1 MISVLAVASMTT
13 SGAVAGDHKAGAVR
27 GSVPG
32 TMGKAQAPSPG
43 QTLLFFAFKSG
54 LLGNA
59 CRCIR
64 MVAPVVDIAL
74 QILLRKIRIVMVLI
88 LICGRW

>member
-1 MISVLAVASMTT
+1 MFPVLAVASVMTL
-13 SGAVAGDHKAGAVR
+13 GAVAGDHKAGAVR
-27 GSVPG
+27 GSAPG
-32 TMGKAQAPSPG
+32 AVGKAQAPSPG

-59 CRCIR
+59 RCCIR
-64 MVAPVVDIAL
+64 MVAPVVGIAL

>member
-1 MISVLAVASMTT
+1 MFPVLAVASVMTL
-13 SGAVAGDHKAGAVR
+13 GAVAGDHKAGAVR
-27 GSVPG
+27 GSAV
-32 TMGKAQAPSPG
+32 GKAQAPSPG

-59 CRCIR
+59 RCCIR
-64 MVAPVVDIAL
+64 MVAPVVGIAL